1 LFVQFAPTQLKTIL
15 KSKLLI
21 ANAVYVNLL
30 KCIVNA
36 TSMCATTLRDVTK
49 HARASPLATTEVCQ
63 EISPFGL
70 FQTAIKSHRF
80 YQIQFGFH

>member
-1 LFVQFAPTQLKTIL
+1 
-15 KSKLLI
+15 
-21 ANAVYVNLL
+21 
-30 KCIVNA
+30 
-36 TSMCATTLRDVTK
+36 MCATTLRDVTK

-63 EISPFGL
+63 QISPFGL